1 MFGFIIDTM
10 CAMSGGGIGINCIP
24 FLVDMLFH
32 SFEAYIH
39 KGLLTKN
46 EKKLYPSVNFNNFK
60 R

>member
-24 FLVDMLFH
+24 FLADMLFH

-46 EKKLYPSVNFNNFK
+46 EKKLYPSVNCNNFK